1 MRKRPNLVNFFYLIG
16 SGVFIQLAGTVYRIW
31 LARKIGPEGLGILN
45 MVYPV
50 YRLLSGVATLG
61 LPLALTKW
69 VSEYL
74 AAGELDRIVPMRR
87 WAARIVLFLSLALS
101 VLLYLCT
108 PFLGRSVFSDPRVQ
122 EALWLIAPAI
132 PFSALSAIYRGYFH
146 GFSKMA
152 PTAISEIDE
161 QIMEIGSTYLTATYF
176 ATTLP
181 FTLSATPVLGLT
193 LGEVACFA
201 TLFVI
206 LKRHSS
212 RPAELDART
221 RRIPRRRIFTYSWPL
236 LVNQIVVSVSMAS
249 EGVIIPRLLIQGGV
263 TAAMSTGLFGELS
276 GMAEPVAYFPLL
288 LLGPLGAVLSPQVSS
303 AWKTRSYRR
312 IGQKISKF
320 FIINILICLFGFLGI
335 LIFAAPLAGFLYKS
349 QTPVPLIRL
358 LVIGLPFT
366 GLGNLA
372 QNIMVAVGATDKILK
387 LSLWSIG
394 LKTFMFMILVP
405 LRGIEGA
412 AWAINITQIF
422 VSLASL
428 VELKRVLQSPGA

>member
-16 SGVFIQLAGTVYRIW
+16 SGIFVQLAGTVYRIW

-74 AAGELDRIVPMRR
+74 AARELERIVPMRR
-87 WAARIVLFLSLALS
+87 WAARIVLFLALGLS
-101 VLLYLCT
+101 VLLYLGT
-108 PFLGRSVFSDPRVQ
+108 PCLGRSVFSDPRVQ

-161 QIMEIGSTYLTATYF
+161 QIMEIGSTYLMATF

-181 FTLSATPVLGLT
+181 FSLSATPVLGLT
-193 LGEVACFA
+193 LGEVACFL
-201 TLFVI
+201 TLFAI
-206 LKRHSS
+206 LKRHSGQ
-212 RPAELDART
+212 PAELDSGT

-249 EGVIIPRLLIQGGV
+249 EGVLIPRLLIRSGA
-263 TAAMSTGLFGELS
+263 TAAMGTGLFGELS

-320 FIINILICLFGFLGI
+320 FIINILICLLSFLGI
-335 LIFAAPLAGFLYKS
+335 LVFAAPLTGFLYKS
-349 QTPVPLIRL
+349 QTPAPLIRL

-372 QNIMVAVGATDKILK
+372 QSIMVAVGATDKTLK

-428 VELKRVLQSPGA
+428 VELKRVLQPTGA